1 MLDPDPVDH
10 GLAPERTQLAWSRSG
25 LAALICIA
33 VLFRHIW
40 PLHGDNQI
48 LALACVSAAAVV
60 WAAALLVGQARSRR
74 AGGER
79 RLSVAQAGAITAA
92 TLALAVA
99 AFVLGLF
106 PPS

>member
-1 MLDPDPVDH
+1 M
-10 GLAPERTQLAWSRSG
+10 
-25 LAALICIA
+25 AALICIA
-33 VLFRHIW
+33 VLLRHIW
-40 PLHGDNQI
+40 PLHGDRRI
-48 LALACVSAAAVV
+48 VALACISAGAVV
-60 WAAALLVGQARSRR
+60 WAAALLIGQSMSRI

-79 RLSVAQAGAITAA
+79 RRLSQAQAGVITAA